1 MLPVRNFRTGTVALL
16 LAGAV
21 ALGGCSTLPVGENAT
36 SHAPTAPATTST
48 PTETAGPIETPMTPA
63 QEFSAKLTA
72 SLGDLAAGTKSP
84 NRVQMNAA
92 MLEAGAA
99 EDTLEVSVD
108 TTPTGLAVDAI
119 EAASLVEGECVVGQV
134 RNGQV
139 SVSLLPVL
147 ATGRC
152 FVGDVH

>member
-1 MLPVRNFRTGTVALL
+1 MLPVKNFRAGTVALL
-16 LAGAV
+16 LAGAL
-21 ALGGCSTLPVGENAT
+21 ALGGCSTLPFGDNAT
-36 SHAPTAPATTST
+36 SEAPPAPATTST
-48 PTETAGPIETPMTPA
+48 PKGTAGPIETPVAPA

-72 SLGDLAAGTKSP
+72 SLGNLAAGSKSP
-84 NRVQMNAA
+84 NRAHMRAA

-99 EDTLEVSVD
+99 EDTLEISID

-119 EAASLVEGECVVGQV
+119 DAATVVDGECVVGQV

-139 SVSLLPVL
+139 SVSLLRVL

-152 FVGDVH
+152 FVGDIH